1 MHTST
6 IQEYRNKVVTAANSR
21 DGKDPIFNGSL
32 KHASI
37 VMEAMFRFAD
47 KSVHILTGS
56 LNPEVYAQYDVVT
69 AARDFLLYKEDREVR
84 ILMEAEDVA
93 WLLITHPL
101 LLVLNQ
107 AKREREDAFQVR
119 RVPKSYQ
126 EKYKY
131 HFTVMD
137 DDCIRYEEDR
147 TVPAAITVF
156 GRKASAKHLQAIFE
170 IIWKSAKPFEVVS

>member
-1 MHTST
+1 MHTSA

-56 LNPEVYAQYDVVT
+56 LNPEVYAQYDVVA

-84 ILMEAEDVA
+84 ILMEEDVP
-93 WLLITHPL
+93 WLRMTHPL

-107 AKREREDAFQVR
+107 AKRERKDAFQVR
-119 RVPKSYQ
+119 KVSKSYQ

-137 DDCIRYEEDR
+137 DDCFRYEEDR

-156 GRKASAKHLQAIFE
+156 GRRASARRLQTIFE
-170 IIWKSAKPFEVVS
+170 IIWKSAKPVEVVS